1 MALSLKECVPYS
13 PGTVTSKD
21 VDVAAVAWAEVVVG
35 RNSDKGRRDV
45 RPE

>member
-1 MALSLKECVPYS
+1 MALSLKEHVPYS

-35 RNSDKGRRDV
+35 RSSDKGTWDV
-45 RPE
+45 WPE

>member
-1 MALSLKECVPYS
+1 MALSLKEYVPYS

-21 VDVAAVAWAEVVVG
+21 VDVAAVAWTEVVVG
-35 RNSDKGRRDV
+35 RISDKGRRDV